1 MLNFLQR
8 HFLTG
13 LLSMTP
19 LVITS
24 WILWRLYTIISH
36 NMRPVLAKLPFLNN
50 AYPEFFLTIIGVLIF
65 VLLITLVGLFTRNL
79 IGVAFFRILERFFKQ
94 IPVVKSLFSLV
105 QQIANVLLQDQRT
118 AFQKVVVLAYPRP
131 GLYSLGF
138 VTRDE
143 QEDELVTI
151 FLPTSPNPTSGY
163 MLMMPRHEI
172 RVVDIPIE
180 DAVKLIVSGGSV
192 MTGEQ
197 VALIRKEQSK
207 LETGEEVNHD

>member
-1 MLNFLQR
+1 MLRFLQR

-13 LLSMTP
+13 LLAMTP

-24 WILWRLYTIISH
+24 WILWRFYNIISN
-36 NMRPVLAKLPFLNN
+36 NMRPLMAKLPSLNN
-50 AYPEFFLTIIGVLIF
+50 AYPEFFLTLMGVLVF
-65 VLLITLVGLFTRNL
+65 VVLITLVGLFTRNL
-79 IGVAFFRILERFFKQ
+79 IGVAFFRVLERFFTQ
-94 IPVVKSLFSLV
+94 IPIVKSLFSLV
-105 QQIANVLLQDQRT
+105 QQISNVLLQDQRT

-143 QEDELVTI
+143 SEDELVTV

-163 MLMMPRHEI
+163 MLMMPRHEA

-180 DAVKLIVSGGSV
+180 DAVKLIVSGGAV
-192 MTGEQ
+192 MTAAELAKIRAEQKILAAEGGE
-197 VALIRKEQSK
+197 S
-207 LETGEEVNHD
+207 